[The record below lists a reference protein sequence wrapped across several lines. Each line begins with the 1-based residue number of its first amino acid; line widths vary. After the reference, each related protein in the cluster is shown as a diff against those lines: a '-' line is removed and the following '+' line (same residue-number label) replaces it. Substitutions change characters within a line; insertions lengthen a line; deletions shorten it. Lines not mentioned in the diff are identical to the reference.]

1 MACFSAPQEQ
11 VQGRYLPDSEDPSHV
26 EQRELPAP
34 FSLACLPV
42 GAHCRL
48 GSGEVLLLFSH
59 FAYAG
64 AAPGMPFL
72 IPFKRPGNWWLRR

>member
-1 MACFSAPQEQ
+1 MACFSALQEQ

-34 FSLACLPV
+34 FFSLVCLPV
-42 GAHCRL
+42 AAHCRL
-48 GSGEVLLLFSH
+48 GSGDVLLLFSH

-72 IPFKRPGNWWLRR
+72 IPFERLPWWLRR